1 MSDIRFIAQLA
12 IDDIG
17 ESLNK
22 DDLPHGHAVVTI
34 YCVLFFTTRQYIY
47 RKRKATIFFLKL
59 LSSPPKAYRMSAWLS
74 LKESVDVGHVAIHFF
89 FLLFIISPR
98 FVWRWLRRECR
109 HALQH
114 SKHAHKEL
122 FSREETRWSAIF
134 FSLFLG
140 YWFYV
145 SRKLMLGTKKIHAPN
160 RSSPQNRTWSAW
172 WTVSE
177 GVDAGFPI
185 VSYSS
190 RAGECVS
197 GLTTIHVRN
206 VYKKYNCWSPHP
218 IKRGRREGSA
228 SSRDPFQ
235 IWFRAWPIYEQL
247 SRLLTLWWAAYGGAA
262 IWWPGTALGL
272 KDLHSN
278 VV

>member
-1 MSDIRFIAQLA
+1 MS
-12 IDDIG
+12 G
-17 ESLNK
+17 GGCGVN
-22 DDLPHGHAVVTI
+22 AVT
-34 YCVLFFTTRQYIY
+34 LFNIQNTHTKSCFLGK
-47 RKRKATIFFLKL
+47 KRD
-59 LSSPPKAYRMSAWLS
+59 
-74 LKESVDVGHVAIHFF
+74 E
-89 FLLFIISPR
+89 
-98 FVWRWLRRECR
+98 
-109 HALQH
+109 AL
-114 SKHAHKEL
+114 
-122 FSREETRWSAIF
+122 F